1 MSDHADSSRRET
13 RDPASKKPNQ
23 PASVTTTDENIRA
36 ASRAMAGT
44 RDALPPG
51 SLPKQTSDSQ
61 GDQNMDPVVQP
72 GRGAPTG
79 A

>member
-1 MSDHADSSRRET
+1 MSGHDDSSRRET
-13 RDPASKKPNQ
+13 RDATPEKPNQ

-51 SLPKQTSDSQ
+51 TLPEQTPDSQ